1 MPHKRL
7 TLADKRHRRRVQV
20 RTPLT
25 TREHAA
31 ALVMA
36 GLAGKTIGGYIADLV
51 AREVIEFERQHPGAI
66 ERELRKMLKVAKG
79 ERA

>member
-1 MPHKRL
+1 MRYKPL
-7 TLADKRHRRRVQV
+7 TLADKRRLRRVQV

-36 GLAGKTIGGYIADLV
+36 GLAGKSLPAWIGDLV

-66 ERELRKMLKVAKG
+66 ERELRKMLKAAKG
-79 ERA
+79 ERE